1 MMIKQV
7 TWNESSLLMKIILR
21 AHKYYNF
28 LQLVLKQKLFTK
40 VIKNAEQA
48 GLGLRVPEFY

>member
-28 LQLVLKQKLFTK
+28 LQLILKQKLFTI

-48 GLGLRVPEFY
+48 GLGLRVPDFY